1 MVQNVADRY
10 DTEVL
15 VVGAG
20 PTGMVLASELTRH
33 GVRCRIIDRLPHGS
47 QESKALGVQ
56 ARTLELFEKMGIA
69 KAMLEYGVQIKGM
82 SVYSHHQRIAHL
94 DTRSIPSHYPFIL
107 SIPQWQTERILSD
120 HLARQQVEI
129 EHEVALVAL
138 RQDDSGVEALLEH
151 ADGQQER
158 VRARWLAGCDGP
170 HSTVRHLLKMGFEG
184 RTFEQSFALAD
195 VFMDW
200 YLPHQQAAFFLQ
212 EGDIVACFPLPD
224 SLHRII
230 IAYKPRS
237 APEEDVTLE
246 EVQQALEKCGLKDAR
261 VHDMSWSSRF
271 HINQRKVQH
280 YRQGAVFLA
289 GDACHIHSPI
299 GGQGMN
305 TGIQDAFNLAWKLA
319 LVSKQQAHPALLD
332 SYEEERERVGR
343 QLLRVTDLVSRLA
356 LLRNSLP
363 SRLRDGAAHLV
374 TNSKQVRNLLATTIS
389 QLGVS
394 YRRSPVI
401 CEHQPGRLYEA
412 LSEQRLLPGELHA
425 GERALDVNVHLG
437 ITSMRLHTLC
447 LGTRHVLFVF
457 ARRHDPERSMKLWE
471 EIDGLVR
478 REFSDLV
485 DSYLVLPCSQE
496 ASESGR
502 TRTIYDASE
511 AMYTAYGIAEDGLV
525 LVRPDGYIGFL
536 CRPIELERLWSY
548 LDRIFIVSEP
558 RPVGVVRQS
567 ATREQ

>member
-1 MVQNVADRY
+1 MAQSVADHY

-33 GVRCRIIDRLPHGS
+33 GVRCRIIDRLPHSS

-56 ARTLELFEKMGIA
+56 ARTLELFEKMGLA
-69 KAMLEYGVQIKGM
+69 RAMLECGVQIKGM
-82 SVYSHHQRIAHL
+82 SAYSHHQRIAHF
-94 DTRSIPSHYPFIL
+94 DTRSIPSNYPFIL
-107 SIPQWQTERILSD
+107 SIPQWQTERILSE
-120 HLARQQVEI
+120 HLARQQIKTER
-129 EHEVALVAL
+129 EVALVAL
-138 RQDDSGVEALLEH
+138 SQDDSGVEALLQRG
-151 ADGQQER
+151 DGQQER

-184 RTFEQSFALAD
+184 RTFAQSFALAD

-212 EGDIVACFPLPD
+212 EGDIVARFPLPD

-230 IAYKPRS
+230 VAYKPGS
-237 APEEDVTLE
+237 APEGDVTLE
-246 EVQQALEKCGLKDAR
+246 EVQQALERCGLKDAR
-261 VHDMSWSSRF
+261 IHDMSWSSRF
-271 HINQRKVQH
+271 HINQRKVRH

-289 GDACHIHSPI
+289 GDACHIHSPV

-343 QLLRVTDLVSRLA
+343 QLLRGTDLLSRLA
-356 LLRNSLP
+356 LLHKALP
-363 SRLRDGAAHLV
+363 SRLRDRAAHLI
-374 TNSKQVRNLLATTIS
+374 TGNKQVREFLATTIS

-394 YRRSPVI
+394 YRHSSVI
-401 CEHQPGRLYEA
+401 CEHQPGRLYET
-412 LSEQRLLPGELHA
+412 LSEHRLLPGEIHA
-425 GERALDVNVHLG
+425 GERAPDAHIHLG
-437 ITSMRLHTLC
+437 TTPMRLYRLC

-457 ARRHDPERSMKLWE
+457 AHRHDPERSMQSWE

-478 REFSDLV
+478 REFSNLV
-485 DSYLVLPCSQE
+485 DAYLVLPRSQE
-496 ASESGR
+496 ASESGK
-502 TRTIYDASE
+502 TRTIYDDSE
-511 AMYTAYGIAEDGLV
+511 AMYSAYGISEDGLA
-525 LVRPDGYIGFL
+525 LVRPDGYIGFF

-548 LDRIFIVSEP
+548 LDRLFVVSEP
-558 RPVGVVRQS
+558 RPVDVARQS
-567 ATREQ
+567 TTREQ